1 MLISA
6 GNIHLLPDFISLH
19 MIRSLHSSTVISL
32 HSGRDYLTTTAES
45 MYERFM
51 LTGKSVYWSSIFER
65 TQDATFLLLSILWYV
80 MYAWDEVFE
89 ELYKHICFLVS

>member
-1 MLISA
+1 
-6 GNIHLLPDFISLH
+6 
-19 MIRSLHSSTVISL
+19 
-32 HSGRDYLTTTAES
+32 

-89 ELYKHICFLVS
+89 ELYKHICFLVSQVVLSILLAHLMVPSGIRSYAENDSQ